1 MTVEKIFNKFIE
13 ENPEFPKYILEEAK
27 KHLPAKITDAQTKK
41 VLVNLQE
48 EYNNS
53 LVTPYEA
60 IGVIAAQSVGAE
72 ATQMTLNTFH
82 FAGVASAGVEGLP
95 RLIEILDAKK
105 NLSAPMMRV
114 FLDSKFNTEDKVKFV
129 ADKIKEARLGDF
141 ATGFDVDLENK
152 VVLIDFDLK
161 KIKKLGLELESITK
175 FSDKKLKKNSELVDD
190 KQLKLKGTASA
201 SLKDL
206 MTLKELVLSQ
216 VVYGIKGISDVTIIK
231 EDDEYIILTA
241 GTALRQVMNIE
252 GVDNSR
258 IYCNDPHEVLKIF
271 GIEASRQVI
280 IQELLD
286 VVKSQGLSINER
298 HVLLV
303 ADTMTQSGDLKGM
316 TRYGIVVDKQNV
328 LTKASFEVPLK
339 HLSQGA
345 LENEENELTTITENV
360 MTNQMVRVGTGIP
373 KISVREDK

>member
-114 FLDSKFNTEDKVKFV
+114 FLDSKFNTEDKVKLV

-161 KIKKLGLELESITK
+161 KIKKLLIFSNTNFWNTCSNSNHSIQV
-175 FSDKKLKKNSELVDD
+175 FRRKN
-190 KQLKLKGTASA
+190 T
-201 SLKDL
+201 
-206 MTLKELVLSQ
+206 
-216 VVYGIKGISDVTIIK
+216 
-231 EDDEYIILTA
+231 
-241 GTALRQVMNIE
+241 N
-252 GVDNSR
+252 
-258 IYCNDPHEVLKIF
+258 
-271 GIEASRQVI
+271 
-280 IQELLD
+280 
-286 VVKSQGLSINER
+286 
-298 HVLLV
+298 
-303 ADTMTQSGDLKGM
+303 
-316 TRYGIVVDKQNV
+316 RY
-328 LTKASFEVPLK
+328 SFV
-339 HLSQGA
+339 
-345 LENEENELTTITENV
+345 
-360 MTNQMVRVGTGIP
+360 
-373 KISVREDK
+373 

>member
-1 MTVEKIFNKFIE
+1 MTVEKLFNKFLE
-13 ENPEFPKYILEEAK
+13 ENSEFPSYILEEAK
-27 KHLPAKITDAQTKK
+27 KHLPAKITDAQVKK

-48 EYNNS
+48 EYES
-53 LVTPYEA
+53 ALVTPYEA

-114 FLDSKFNTEDKVKFV
+114 FLDKKINTEDKVRFI
-129 ADKIKEARLGDF
+129 ADKIKETRLGDF

-161 KIKKLGLELESITK
+161 KVKKLGLELENITK
-175 FSDKKLKKNSELVDD
+175 FTDKKLKKNSELVDD

-241 GTALRQVMNIE
+241 GIALRQVLNIE
-252 GVDNSR
+252 GVDNNR
-258 IYCNDPHEVLKIF
+258 IYCNDPHEILKTF
-271 GIEASRQVI
+271 GVEAARQVI

-373 KISVREDK
+373 KISVRDNK